1 MSKVAERPNSTQ
13 LVFRALGDPTRRA
26 ILDLLAASDHSVHE
40 LTRSFAISQP
50 AISQHLRELREARLV
65 SATKVHREQRYRL
78 TPEPIKRVLQW
89 TDRYRRFFDV
99 SGHLW
104 EFVPLDTQPQVSPSL
119 KREKKP
125 RTGRKTK
132 RGR

>member
-1 MSKVAERPNSTQ
+1 MSRTAQPSASAQ

-50 AISQHLRELREARLV
+50 AVSQHLRELREARLV
-65 SATKVHREQRYRL
+65 TATKIHREQRYRL
-78 TPEPIKRVLQW
+78 TPEPIKLVLEW

-99 SGHLW
+99 AGHLW
-104 EFVPLDTQPQVSPSL
+104 EFVPLAPQTQPHVSAGR
-119 KREKKP
+119 KKEKTT
-125 RTGRKTK
+125 RRKTK
-132 RGR
+132 RRQ